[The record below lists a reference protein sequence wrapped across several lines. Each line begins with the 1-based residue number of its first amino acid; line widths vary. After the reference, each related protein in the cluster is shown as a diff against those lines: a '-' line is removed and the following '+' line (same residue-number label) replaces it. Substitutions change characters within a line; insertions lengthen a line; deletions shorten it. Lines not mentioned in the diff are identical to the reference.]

1 MLITWYVYAIVM
13 SIFLLES
20 EAVKMKTYIV
30 IKKGETT
37 KIIAD
42 SIEDAIEIYNDSL
55 VKDALEN
62 YGQVLSK
69 LKEIE
74 HRYNSFRETQNKR
87 YHEGS
92 FPKSVLEAFKRDSDD
107 IKGLL
112 NDAESRFNNYK
123 SKMIKSLDSMYNALT
138 KVNW

>member
-1 MLITWYVYAIVM
+1 
-13 SIFLLES
+13 
-20 EAVKMKTYIV
+20 MKTFIV
-30 IKKGETT
+30 TDKKGEKT
-37 KIIAD
+37 KVIAD
-42 SIEDAIEIYNDSL
+42 SFDEAVEIYNAKF

-62 YGQVLSK
+62 YRQVFSK

-87 YHEGS
+87 YNEGS
-92 FPKSVLEAFKRDSDD
+92 FPKSVLNAFKADADD

-123 SKMIKSLDSMYNALT
+123 SSMIKSLDNMYNALT